1 MISEAREQK
10 VCDKKLVISFI
21 ADRLEDDD
29 RLDFLFHLDECP
41 DCWDEVYNATKAGH
55 PHFYKKTPRKKA
67 KKTRGVAK
75 ISAKGGKEEV
85 A

>member
-1 MISEAREQK
+1 MISEARNQK
-10 VCDKKLVISFI
+10 VCDKKLVGSFI
-21 ADRLEDDD
+21 ADQLEDDD

-41 DCWDEVYNATKAGH
+41 DCWDEIYNATKANH
-55 PHFYKKTPRKKA
+55 PHFYKKATRKKA

-75 ISAKGGKEEV
+75 IAAGAKEEV